1 MALVNGTRS
10 MKAISSCARVATCA
24 SSGATLGRRSAL
36 SKKLVLLTLWQ
47 PTLTLSSTDMRSN
60 SATFWKVRPMP
71 MRGMSWRGR
80 FRIDTPSN
88 RMSPPLGV

>member
-1 MALVNGTRS
+1 
-10 MKAISSCARVATCA
+10 MKAISSSARSAMCA

-36 SKKLVLLTLWQ
+36 AMKLVELRLWQ

-71 MRGMSWRGR
+71 ICGMPWRGR
-80 FRIDTPSN
+80 PRIDLPSN
-88 RMSPPLGV
+88 RMSPSFGV